1 MILDGAL
8 EAFGAD
14 PSRLAVADDSGAWTW
29 TGLMAEVGQT
39 ASELGPSPVGEPV
52 EIRVPSSR
60 EFLTRFLAA
69 ARLRRPACTLH
80 TDWSGPELEAATS
93 ATRSFRPAVPPAEDN
108 DPFFYIGFTSGTSGR
123 PKPFARR
130 SMSWISSFEPAG
142 KMFSIEAGDVVYLPG
157 SLQHSHFLFGAVLGL
172 NLGATVRMFERFDA
186 AKLAEEL
193 REVSRGIVYLV
204 PTMLFTLDELGLE
217 PLTGVH
223 SLVISGSKMEPHHW
237 DIAHR
242 LFPGA
247 TASEIYGAS
256 ELSFVTVNSGE
267 AEQPDP
273 GFVGPPFSGV
283 EIEIRSNGDGP
294 GLVFVRS
301 PYLFDG
307 YFDESGSR
315 SPIGPDG
322 FMTVGDVGVLSEE
335 GLSIVGRASNMLI
348 TGGKNVHPEEVES
361 RLAEHESVSECV
373 VVGLPDD
380 RWGEEI
386 VAFLVASNPGDLPDA
401 GELRDHLKDLVAS
414 YKVPKRWFTVEQIP
428 RTRAGKTDRSRDR
441 LLELATEI

>member
-1 MILDGAL
+1 MTLAGTGTARMDFAADSALLEGA
-8 EAFGAD
+8 
-14 PSRLAVADDSGAWTW
+14 
-29 TGLMAEVGQT
+29 
-39 ASELGPSPVGEPV
+39 VGEFADSYNFLRGNMKALAGNALKGDSLLLGLERGINQRLSTPV
-52 EIRVPSSR
+52 
-60 EFLTRFLAA
+60 A
-69 ARLRRPACTLH
+69 
-80 TDWSGPELEAATS
+80 
-93 ATRSFRPAVPPAEDN
+93 
-108 DPFFYIGFTSGTSGR
+108 
-123 PKPFARR
+123 
-130 SMSWISSFEPAG
+130 
-142 KMFSIEAGDVVYLPG
+142 LPG
-157 SLQHSHFLFGAVLGL
+157 SGTGYLHEAGVSFNDQGDLQV
-172 NLGATVRMFERFDA
+172 DA

-237 DIAHR
+237 DIARR